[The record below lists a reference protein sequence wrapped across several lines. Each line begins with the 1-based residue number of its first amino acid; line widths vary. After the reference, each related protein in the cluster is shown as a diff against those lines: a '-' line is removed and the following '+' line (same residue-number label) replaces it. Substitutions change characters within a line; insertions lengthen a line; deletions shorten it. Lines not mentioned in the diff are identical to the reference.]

1 MRSLCSKLNSLSFHL
16 PSKNIIP
23 NAEQVAMK
31 NLLLDH
37 IKFGVHIPVMG
48 FDGNHPTK
56 EEIISFAQHA
66 EALGY
71 DSLSAND
78 HIVFHTSWLDAL
90 STISVVAASTTRILI
105 GTSILN
111 IVVRNPVVSA
121 KALAAIDILSSG
133 RLFAGVG
140 PGSHRGDYDACGI
153 DFNQRWPRFSEAL
166 QILVRLLRSGDN
178 TSSMPFSYKGKYYT
192 LKDIF
197 LTPKPIQKPHPPIYV
212 GSWGSDIGLKR
223 LAKYSNGWMAS
234 AYNITPAKF
243 KEKWNFLLSYRRSLG
258 KEEQDQQ
265 PFDNSVMSM
274 FGYIHDEKEKV
285 LEVVKKILSPALRR
299 PAEDLERMLLFGS
312 SDECLRKIEN
322 LVDAGVKRI
331 HFWPVVDYEN
341 QIRIFKNEVC
351 SDL

>member
-1 MRSLCSKLNSLSFHL
+1 
-16 PSKNIIP
+16 
-23 NAEQVAMK
+23 MK
-31 NLLLDH
+31 HLLLDH

-48 FDGNHPTK
+48 FDGNPPTK

-90 STISVVAASTTRILI
+90 STISVVAASTTRISI

-153 DFNQRWPRFSEAL
+153 DFNERWPRFSEAL
-166 QILVRLLRSGDN
+166 QILVRLLSIGYN
-178 TSSMPFSYKGKYYT
+178 TSSIPYSYKGKYYT

-212 GSWGSDIGLKR
+212 GSWGSEIGLKR

-243 KEKWNFLLSYRRSLG
+243 KEKWNFLLAYRKSLG
-258 KEEQDQQ
+258 KEEEQGQQ
-265 PFDNSVMSM
+265 LFDNSVMSM
-274 FGYIHDEKEKV
+274 FGYIDDDKEKV
-285 LEVVKKILSPALRR
+285 RSVVKEILSPALKR
-299 PAEDLERMLLFGS
+299 PAEDLEQMLLFGS
-312 SDECLRKIEN
+312 SDECIRKIKN

-331 HFWPVVDYEN
+331 HFWPVLNCEN

-351 SDL
+351 ADL